1 MSHSHSYSLSESSSH
16 SAQHSSSSDLKAD
29 DTTSLPDSNILK
41 IVERDIRILV
51 SDRYLLVIMFV
62 NFSIDL
68 VISGLSL
75 AALVRGFNYFLFIA
89 PGANLVTAMV
99 AAFQS
104 GRDVW
109 RERLIVNIEPYLLT
123 LPVTR
128 RRFVFSRLLSGMTR
142 TTLTVLPG
150 TIVIAAL
157 YQLSIPLFFIGA
169 LIIWIYS
176 AAVVGLSVLAAN
188 LAKTLEV
195 YTTVRSTVQVYLSFF
210 STQFYPPSLLANYA
224 FLQVITS
231 LNPMTWA
238 VNSFRELGPLGQG
251 TVDLTQI
258 GYLTLLSL
266 LLLFFGGLSYLRSMP
281 K

>member
-1 MSHSHSYSLSESSSH
+1 MRVEDTINL
-16 SAQHSSSSDLKAD
+16 QNSDVF
-29 DTTSLPDSNILK
+29 K
-41 IVERDIRILV
+41 IVERDIRVLV

-62 NFSIDL
+62 NFTIDL
-68 VISGLSL
+68 GISGLSL
-75 AALVRGFNYFLFIA
+75 AALARGFNNYFLFIA

-109 RERLIVNIEPYLLT
+109 RERLIMNIEHYLLT

-128 RRFVFSRLLSGMTR
+128 RRFAFSRLLSGMTR

-150 TIVIAAL
+150 TVVIAFL
-157 YQLSIPLFFIGA
+157 YQLSFAYFLVGV
-169 LIIWIYS
+169 LIVWIYS
-176 AAVVGLSVLAAN
+176 AAVVGLSVLAAS
-188 LAKTLEV
+188 LAYSLEV

-210 STQFYPPSLLANYA
+210 STQFYPPSLLATVPL
-224 FLQVITS
+224 LQTVAA

-238 VNSFRELGPLGQG
+238 VNAFRELSRTFGG
-251 TVDLTQI
+251 TVDFIQI
-258 GYLTLLSL
+258 GYLALLSL
-266 LLLFFGGLSYLRSMP
+266 LLVSVGGLAYLRSMP

>member
-1 MSHSHSYSLSESSSH
+1 M
-16 SAQHSSSSDLKAD
+16 D
-29 DTTSLPDSNILK
+29 DTTNLQNNDVLR
-41 IVERDIRILV
+41 IVERDIRILF

-68 VISGLSL
+68 GISGLSL
-75 AALVRGFNYFLFIA
+75 AALARGYNNYFLFIA

-109 RERLIVNIEPYLLT
+109 RERLIMNIEPYLLT
-123 LPVTR
+123 LPITR
-128 RRFVFSRLLSGMTR
+128 TRFAFSRLLAGMTR
-142 TTLTVLPG
+142 TTLTALPG

-157 YQLSIPLFFIGA
+157 YQLSLPYFLVGV
-169 LIIWIYS
+169 LILWIYS
-176 AAVVGLSVLAAN
+176 AAVAGLSVLAAC
-188 LAKTLEV
+188 LAKSLEV

-210 STQFYPPSLLANYA
+210 STQFYPPSLLASYPLLQTIAA
-224 FLQVITS
+224 F
-231 LNPMTWA
+231 NPMTWA
-238 VNSFRELGPLGQG
+238 VNAFRELGPFGG
-251 TVDLTQI
+251 IIDLTQI

-266 LLLFFGGLSYLRSMP
+266 LLVSIGGFAYIKTMP

>member
-1 MSHSHSYSLSESSSH
+1 M
-16 SAQHSSSSDLKAD
+16 D
-29 DTTSLPDSNILK
+29 DTISPQNGNIVK

-75 AALVRGFNYFLFIA
+75 ARLVPPSFNYFLFIA
-89 PGANLVTAMV
+89 PGANLVTATV

-109 RERLIVNIEPYLLT
+109 RERLIMNIEHYLLT

-128 RRFVFSRLLSGMTR
+128 RRFTFARLLSGMTR

-150 TIVIAAL
+150 TLVIAFL
-157 YQLSIPLFFIGA
+157 YQLSLVYFLVGV

-176 AAVVGLSVLAAN
+176 AAVVGLSVFAAS
-188 LAKTLEV
+188 LAKSLEV

-210 STQFYPPSLLANYA
+210 STQFYPPSLLSSYPY
-224 FLQVITS
+224 LQVIAW

-251 TVDLTQI
+251 TVDYSQI

-266 LLLFFGGLSYLRSMP
+266 LLLLFGGISYLRSMP